1 MNFTVGFE
9 EITNSTSLKVT
20 YGIVFALA
28 VIEST
33 IFNLGFVYYE
43 YYGGDPMKRSIKVRK
58 KNNKFRIF
66 KYLSS

>member
-1 MNFTVGFE
+1 MNLTVGFE
-9 EITNSTSLKVT
+9 EITNCTSLKVT

-33 IFNLGFVYYE
+33 VLNLGFVYYE

-58 KNNKFRIF
+58 IQNGKK
-66 KYLSS
+66 S